1 MLPTDTITAGSAL
14 KSVSESVKAARLT
27 KNHSQREKTC
37 HGWSV
42 TQQIT
47 LIRTFPGSV
56 GKLVG
61 VFGSWSLRK
70 PRKTA
75 CAVICPICL
84 SGAGFRKRIKDVKGW
99 DLTGVRGLPDQSLQD
114 ETALE
119 MNWNLWTSHTRTT
132 TEEKE
137 ISPPESRWC
146 WAKEGNGREHVPP
159 WH

>member
-37 HGWSV
+37 HWWSV

-99 DLTGVRGLPDQSLQD
+99 WSDFCKGTTWSEPSGWNSAQD
-114 ETALE
+114 ELE
-119 MNWNLWTSHTRTT
+119 SLNFTYKNNRGERDLSSWVTMVL
-132 TEEKE
+132 
-137 ISPPESRWC
+137 
-146 WAKEGNGREHVPP
+146 V
-159 WH
+159 